1 MPRFFRSG
9 AEPWP
14 ADLAPAV
21 AKFAR
26 AQTERD
32 RQDIRRLLRAAGSRE
47 ELLRW
52 ISQEPLLEE
61 FDNSILPALKLHEEQ
76 LWRHL
81 RSPEV
86 RRRVEEKLAAALN
99 RLGIT
104 RVSAGYRVITRET
117 YVRCLVEALE
127 PDRKELGLG
136 NSKSAVV
143 RRLIQK
149 LRKSTTADK
158 PPS

>member
-1 MPRFFRSG
+1 MAGRPG
-9 AEPWP
+9 ARGGK
-14 ADLAPAV
+14 V
-21 AKFAR
+21 RAR